1 MTAMFQPLNAF
12 VALRYLKSRRE
23 SQYVSF
29 ISAASMIGIALGV
42 AALIVILSV
51 MNGFETELRQRLL
64 SMSAHVSLQ
73 ASAPPL
79 ADWDRAASLLD
90 DRPEVLAVAPYVQIE
105 GMLALGKNLQGAL
118 VRGIDPARESAVS
131 RIESFM
137 QEGSVE
143 DLAPLQRGVVL
154 GRVLA
159 IRLGAGVGDR
169 VRLLVPRAENG
180 KLSPRLAALT
190 VVGVFEAGIADH
202 DGSTALIH
210 LADAEALLGWD
221 GVTGVRGVLADPMA
235 VPATAAALQ
244 GELPEDLKY
253 SDWTIENRTYFS
265 AIRIEKTMM
274 SLILMLIV
282 AVAAFNIV
290 ATLVMVVTDKEQ
302 DIAILRTLGL
312 SPRSVGRIFL
322 LQGAVIG
329 LIGTLAGVGLGLLL
343 AANVGTIVPW
353 LENTLGFK
361 IMPGDVYYVTEIPAE
376 IHVMDVL
383 AIPFAAFLLTLVAT
397 LYPSK
402 RAAEVEP
409 ARALRY
415 E

>member
-1 MTAMFQPLNAF
+1 MFKPLNAF
-12 VALRYLKSRRE
+12 VAMRYLQSRRE

-64 SMSAHVSLQ
+64 SMSAHVTLRS
-73 ASAPPL
+73 AAPPL
-79 ADWDRAASLLD
+79 ADWRRASA
-90 DRPEVLAVAPYVQIE
+90 VLGEQDGVVATAPYVRIE

-118 VRGIDPARESAVS
+118 VRGIDPELESAVS
-131 RIESFM
+131 RIDSFM
-137 QEGSVE
+137 QEGSLD
-143 DLAPLQRGVVL
+143 DLSAGGRGVVL

-159 IRLGAGVGDR
+159 IRLGAGVGDQL
-169 VRLLVPRAENG
+169 RLLVPRAENG
-180 KLSPRLAALT
+180 RLSPRLAGFT

-210 LADAEALLGWD
+210 IADAEALLGWS
-221 GVTGVRGVLADPMA
+221 GVTGVRGVLQDPMA
-235 VPATAAALQ
+235 VTATAQALR
-244 GELPEDLKY
+244 GSVPKDLEY

-312 SPRSVGRIFL
+312 PPQAVGRIFL

-329 LIGTLAGVGLGLLL
+329 LIGTLVGVGLGLLL
-343 AANVGTIVPW
+343 AANVDVIVPW
-353 LENTLGFK
+353 LETSLGFK
-361 IMPGDVYYVTEIPAE
+361 IMPGDVYYVTDIPSE
-376 IHVMDVL
+376 IHLSDVL
-383 AIPFAAFLLTLVAT
+383 IIPIVAFALTLLAT
-397 LYPSK
+397 LYPSG
-402 RAAEVEP
+402 RAASVEP

>member
-1 MTAMFQPLNAF
+1 MAAMFQPLNAF

-64 SMSAHVSLQ
+64 SMSAHVSVQ
-73 ASAPPL
+73 SAAPPL
-79 ADWDRAASLLD
+79 ADWERAAGLL
-90 DRPEVLAVAPYVQIE
+90 RGQPEVLAVAPYVQIE
-105 GMLALGKNLQGAL
+105 GMLALGTNLQGAL
-118 VRGIDPARESAVS
+118 VRGVDPSLESAVS
-131 RIESFM
+131 RIGTFM
-137 QEGSVE
+137 QEGALE
-143 DLAPLQRGVVL
+143 DLAPLQRGVIL

-180 KLSPRLAALT
+180 RLSPRLAGFT

-202 DGSTALIH
+202 DGSTALVHI
-210 LADAEALLGWD
+210 ADAQALLGWN
-221 GVTGVRGVLADPMA
+221 GVTGVRGVLQDPMA
-235 VPATAAALQ
+235 VPATAALLRGQ
-244 GELPEDLKY
+244 LPDDLKY

-312 SPRSVGRIFL
+312 PPRSVGRIFL

-329 LIGTLAGVGLGLLL
+329 LIGTFAGVGLGLLL

-353 LENTLGFK
+353 LETTLGFK

-376 IHVMDVL
+376 IHFTDVVI
-383 AIPFAAFLLTLVAT
+383 IPVAAFALTLVAT

-402 RAAEVEP
+402 RAAAVEP